1 MKKHKICIIGDGLS
15 GLITAY
21 LLGKLNL
28 KVDLISGKKK
38 NNNIDVR
45 TTAISPSNLNFLK
58 KQNLNI
64 KDHQIY
70 NCNEINLFFEKSK
83 NNFTKFINYENNKK
97 DIIHI
102 IENEKLKK
110 ILNNKI
116 KKNKNIKTVLKD
128 VVDIDYGKT
137 TILTKKMSYQYDLI
151 VLCVGKNSILID
163 NYLGKRKINKNKND
177 LAYTCIIK
185 HDLDISSASQYFLRE
200 GPLAILPINKKSFSL
215 VWSLNNKFKNKSDK
229 EIKILISKRLN
240 RIFLKKNAF
249 KIEYLNNYPIDFK
262 FNKNF
267 YKKNIVAIGESI
279 YSVYPLAG
287 QGFNLVIRDINELY
301 KRINENLSL
310 GLDLKDSAILENF
323 SLSRKSE
330 NLLYGLG
337 INFTQEFF
345 RYNKYTQEIKNT
357 LLPKLNKLEMFKKIS
372 LKISDKGILS

>member
-116 KKNKNIKTVLKD
+116 KKK
-128 VVDIDYGKT
+128 
-137 TILTKKMSYQYDLI
+137 
-151 VLCVGKNSILID
+151 
-163 NYLGKRKINKNKND
+163 
-177 LAYTCIIK
+177 
-185 HDLDISSASQYFLRE
+185 
-200 GPLAILPINKKSFSL
+200 
-215 VWSLNNKFKNKSDK
+215 
-229 EIKILISKRLN
+229 
-240 RIFLKKNAF
+240 
-249 KIEYLNNYPIDFK
+249 
-262 FNKNF
+262 
-267 YKKNIVAIGESI
+267 
-279 YSVYPLAG
+279 
-287 QGFNLVIRDINELY
+287 
-301 KRINENLSL
+301 
-310 GLDLKDSAILENF
+310 
-323 SLSRKSE
+323 
-330 NLLYGLG
+330 
-337 INFTQEFF
+337 
-345 RYNKYTQEIKNT
+345 
-357 LLPKLNKLEMFKKIS
+357 
-372 LKISDKGILS
+372 

>member
-1 MKKHKICIIGDGLS
+1 MVSKSKQLIFQWNKANKSRFDDFYFDSLNEKVKDSLINSGDIYLYGLNKTGKTYLLQSLCNYYSNEGKTSLFIPLKEVKK
-15 GLITAY
+15 
-21 LLGKLNL
+21 LGKLNL

-163 NYLGKRKINKNKND
+163 NYLGKRKIKKNKND

-267 YKKNIVAIGESI
+267 YKKI
-279 YSVYPLAG
+279 
-287 QGFNLVIRDINELY
+287 
-301 KRINENLSL
+301 
-310 GLDLKDSAILENF
+310 
-323 SLSRKSE
+323 
-330 NLLYGLG
+330 
-337 INFTQEFF
+337 
-345 RYNKYTQEIKNT
+345 
-357 LLPKLNKLEMFKKIS
+357 
-372 LKISDKGILS
+372 

>member
-1 MKKHKICIIGDGLS
+1 
-15 GLITAY
+15 
-21 LLGKLNL
+21 
-28 KVDLISGKKK
+28 
-38 NNNIDVR
+38 
-45 TTAISPSNLNFLK
+45 
-58 KQNLNI
+58 
-64 KDHQIY
+64 
-70 NCNEINLFFEKSK
+70 
-83 NNFTKFINYENNKK
+83 
-97 DIIHI
+97 
-102 IENEKLKK
+102 
-110 ILNNKI
+110 
-116 KKNKNIKTVLKD
+116 
-128 VVDIDYGKT
+128 
-137 TILTKKMSYQYDLI
+137 MSYQYDLI

-163 NYLGKRKINKNKND
+163 NYLGKRKIKKNKND

>member
-163 NYLGKRKINKNKND
+163 NYLGKRKIKKNKND

-229 EIKILISKRLN
+229 EIKILI
-240 RIFLKKNAF
+240 
-249 KIEYLNNYPIDFK
+249 
-262 FNKNF
+262 
-267 YKKNIVAIGESI
+267 
-279 YSVYPLAG
+279 
-287 QGFNLVIRDINELY
+287 
-301 KRINENLSL
+301 
-310 GLDLKDSAILENF
+310 
-323 SLSRKSE
+323 
-330 NLLYGLG
+330 
-337 INFTQEFF
+337 
-345 RYNKYTQEIKNT
+345 
-357 LLPKLNKLEMFKKIS
+357 
-372 LKISDKGILS
+372 

>member
-28 KVDLISGKKK
+28 EVDLISGKKK

-58 KQNLNI
+58 KQNLSI
-64 KDHQIY
+64 KDYQIY
-70 NCNEINLFFEKSK
+70 NCNEINLFFEKGK
-83 NNFTKFINYENNKK
+83 DNFTKFINYENNKK

-110 ILNNKI
+110 ILNNEI

-128 VVDIDYGKT
+128 VVDIDYAKT
-137 TILTKKMSYQYDLI
+137 RILTKKMSYQYDLI

-163 NYLGKRKINKNKND
+163 NYLGERKINKNKND

-185 HDLDISSASQYFLRE
+185 HDLDISSASQYFLHE

-229 EIKILISKRLN
+229 EIKILILKKLN

-249 KIEYLNNYPIDFK
+249 KIEHLNNYPIDFK

-287 QGFNLVIRDINELY
+287 QGFNLIIRDINELY

-345 RYNKYTQEIKNT
+345 RYNKYTQEIKNI